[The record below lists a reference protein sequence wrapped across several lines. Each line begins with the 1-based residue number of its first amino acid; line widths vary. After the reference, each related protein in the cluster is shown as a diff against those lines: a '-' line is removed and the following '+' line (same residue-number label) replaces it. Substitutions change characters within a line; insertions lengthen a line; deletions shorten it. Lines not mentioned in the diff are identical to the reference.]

1 MPQDLHT
8 EKARTMLN
16 VFVLFVCLHARRCG
30 YICPVEAVHV
40 AKVSDDDTEVTQLC
54 QCGEANED

>member
-1 MPQDLHT
+1 
-8 EKARTMLN
+8 MLN
-16 VFVLFVCLHARRCG
+16 VCVVFVCLHARICG
-30 YICPVEAVHV
+30 YIGQVEGVHV